1 MKVQTR
7 PEFVCQVVF
16 TCLLTMINYLF
27 RAYHYIT
34 VPVQFKPKAEGM
46 FEDVFVVLT
55 AKYSPINIHL
65 YGKAIAKK

>member
-1 MKVQTR
+1 
-7 PEFVCQVVF
+7 
-16 TCLLTMINYLF
+16 MINYLF